1 MNEQNFSQSNDL
13 NQSSKNIW
21 TTVIIVIFTAI
32 VVGGGIYAWQKNEV
46 NKVNNQ
52 LIQAQKNATEQA
64 KQIINLTE
72 EIAQLKS
79 QLTVANDEKPA
90 DVADKSVSWKTYVNN
105 NDGYSI
111 MHPSEFWPQYD
122 HDLMNYDINDPRYE
136 RGNPDGIKIQIQ
148 KHTLDS
154 DFKSFD
160 EYITYQK
167 KTADALINP
176 AKTIKLGDFVTMSQY
191 TKNGPGGALM
201 IYTAFNTNTR
211 NYFDIL
217 IFEPGYSKNKELVE
231 KIISTF
237 KIL

>member
-1 MNEQNFSQSNDL
+1 MNEQNFPQSNEPI
-13 NQSSKNIW
+13 QSSKNIW
-21 TTVIIVIFTAI
+21 TTFIIVIFTAI
-32 VVGGGIYAWQKNEV
+32 VVGGGIYVWQKNEV

-52 LIQAQKNATEQA
+52 LIQAQKNVTEKA
-64 KQIINLTE
+64 KQITSISE

-79 QLTVANDEKPA
+79 QLAVVNNEKPA
-90 DVADKSVSWKTYVNN
+90 DITDNSSGWKIYVNN

-122 HDLMNYDINDPRYE
+122 HDIMNYDINDPRYE
-136 RGNPDGIKIQIQ
+136 RGNPDGVKIQIQ

-154 DFKSFD
+154 SFKSFD

-167 KTADALINP
+167 KTADELIDS
-176 AKTIKLGDFVTMSQY
+176 AKTVKLGDFVTMSQY
-191 TKNGPGGALM
+191 TKNGPGGAFM
-201 IYTAFNTNTR
+201 VYTAFNKNSN